1 MDGGLPQSA
10 LITDQAGNLYGT
22 NTIGGANGV
31 GVVFEITP

>member
-1 MDGGLPQSA
+1 MDGGLPESA
-10 LITDQAGNLYGT
+10 LIADQAGKLYAT